1 MKESRPKDELLV
13 SGQLWEDSR
22 SLWDLMVD
30 RKNRQSACNLREKEL
45 LGFIVNLLQKWQVE
59 MVKNLADPVR
69 FSAWYQLSNW
79 S

>member
-30 RKNRQSACNLREKEL
+30 RTNRQSACNHREKEL
-45 LGFIVNLLQKWQVE
+45 LGFIANLLQKW
-59 MVKNLADPVR
+59 
-69 FSAWYQLSNW
+69 
-79 S
+79 

>member
-1 MKESRPKDELLV
+1 MKDSRPKDELLV
-13 SGQLWEDSR
+13 SGKLWEDSR

-30 RKNRQSACNLREKEL
+30 RTNRQSACNHREKEL

>member
-1 MKESRPKDELLV
+1 MKEPRPKDELLV
-13 SGQLWEDSR
+13 SGKFWEDSR

-30 RKNRQSACNLREKEL
+30 RTNRQSACNHTEKEL

-59 MVKNLADPVR
+59 MVKNLGDQVR